1 MPLPVEVDL
10 RIIAVLRLAGVAS
23 GECAEEGVG
32 QQAGY
37 LLLRHSQ
44 GVVHPRLEQGN
55 RLKTER
61 DTNLES
67 QLTRTTFEGP
77 KESHKVMWVQ
87 CRGSEGKWGQVISIA
102 I

>member
-44 GVVHPRLEQGN
+44 GVVHPCLEQGN

-67 QLTRTTFEGP
+67 QLTLLTFEGP
-77 KESHKVMWVQ
+77 KESHKVMRVQ
-87 CRGSEGKWGQVISIA
+87 YHGSEGKWGRVISIA